1 MGYPDWVSVDPD
13 PGSTV
18 GSLGPGD
25 RHDLG
30 GTHPVSADLEAVEH
44 CPACSDLLLSSS
56 LPTRTEMNEK
66 ESLGLISTT
75 SRLGSKAEGVVTQ
88 GEQYAQGLGGPH

>member
-1 MGYPDWVSVDPD
+1 MGYPDWVNVDSD

-30 GTHPVSADLEAVEH
+30 GTHPVSADTEAVEH
-44 CPACSDLLLSSS
+44 CPAWPQWDSPS
-56 LPTRTEMNEK
+56 
-66 ESLGLISTT
+66 
-75 SRLGSKAEGVVTQ
+75 
-88 GEQYAQGLGGPH
+88 